1 VTHPGGR
8 HSGFEDAASYDGVSE
23 AFDRFSERFS
33 TPLARRL
40 LDAAQVGPKDRVLDV
55 GTGTGVVALLAAAR
69 IAPEAR
75 VVGIDIS
82 EEMLATARAKAAR
95 LPEADRIELR
105 RVDVQA
111 LDLPDASFDVVV
123 SLFAIQHLPDPA
135 TAFRQ
140 MHRVLRPGGR
150 LAVAM
155 GSGPPLLSA
164 AAVVRAAERVGETW
178 RRWRGI
184 ELTAPRFLDERVRRR
199 LPGTDTYHA
208 THHAGSVDLPGL
220 VRAAGFT
227 DVRTFWEGHA
237 TVLRSPDEFWDI
249 QRTYSTLVRERLA
262 HAPADEVRDLRDEV
276 LRAGRRVLSR
286 GGRLTYRHAALFVA
300 ARRASPSHG

>member
-1 VTHPGGR
+1 MSHTGTR
-8 HSGFEDAASYDGVSE
+8 HSGFQDAASYDGLSE
-23 AFDRFSERFS
+23 AFDRFSEKFS

-40 LDAAQVGPKDRVLDV
+40 LDAAQVGPADRVLDV

-69 IAPEAR
+69 VAPEAR

-95 LPEADRIELR
+95 LPQADRIELR
-105 RVDVQA
+105 RMDVQA
-111 LDLPDASFDVVV
+111 MDLPDASFDAVV
-123 SLFAIQHLPDPA
+123 SLFAIHHLPDPPVA
-135 TAFRQ
+135 LEQ

-164 AAVVRAAERVGETW
+164 AAVVRAAQRVGENW
-178 RRWRGI
+178 RRWRGR
-184 ELTAPRFLDERVRRR
+184 ELAAPAFLEDLARRR
-199 LPGTDTYHA
+199 LAGADEHHE
-208 THHAGSVDLPGL
+208 THHPRSVDLPGL

-237 TVLRSPDEFWDI
+237 TVLESPDEFWDI

-262 HAPADEVRDLRDEV
+262 RASADEVRDLRDQV
-276 LRAGRRVLSR
+276 LKAGRRVQAR
-286 GGRLTYRHAALFVA
+286 GGRLTYRHAALFVTA
-300 ARRASPSHG
+300 VRPLAVHD

>member
-1 VTHPGGR
+1 MTHPAAR

-40 LDAAQVGPKDRVLDV
+40 VDAAQVGPADRVLDV

-95 LPEADRIELR
+95 LPQADRIELR
-105 RVDVQA
+105 RVDVQT
-111 LDLPDASFDVVV
+111 LDVPDASFDVVL

-135 TAFRQ
+135 AAFAQ

-150 LAVAM
+150 LAVAL

-164 AAVVRAAERVGETW
+164 AALRRAVERTFEAW
-178 RRWRGI
+178 RRWRGR
-184 ELTAPRFLDERVRRR
+184 ELTAPGFLENLARRR
-199 LPGTDTYHA
+199 LTVADAHHA
-208 THHAGSVDLPGL
+208 THHPGSVDLAGL
-220 VRAAGFT
+220 VRNAGFT
-227 DVRTFWEGHA
+227 NIRTFWEGHA
-237 TVLRSPDEFWDI
+237 TVLDTPEEFWDI

-262 HAPADEVRDLRDEV
+262 RASADEVRELREEV
-276 LRAGRRVLSR
+276 LTSGRRILAR
-286 GGRLTYRHAALFVA
+286 GGRLRYRHAALFVT
-300 ARRASPSHG
+300 ARRPPPSHG

>member
-1 VTHPGGR
+1 VSHKGTR
-8 HSGFEDAASYDGVSE
+8 HSGFEDAASYDGVTE

-40 LDAAQVGPKDRVLDV
+40 LDAAQIGPDDRVLDV
-55 GTGTGVVALLAAAR
+55 GTGTGVVALLAAGR
-69 IAPEAR
+69 VAPDAR
-75 VVGIDIS
+75 VVGVDIS
-82 EEMLATARAKAAR
+82 EEMLATAREKAAR

-111 LDLPDASFDVVV
+111 LDLPDASFDAVV
-123 SLFAIQHLPDPA
+123 SLFAIAHLPDPA
-135 TAFRQ
+135 AAFAQ

-164 AAVVRAAERVGETW
+164 AAVGRAAQRIGETW
-178 RRWRGI
+178 RRLRGRELAAPAFLE
-184 ELTAPRFLDERVRRR
+184 ELTKRRV
-199 LPGTDTYHA
+199 PGRDQYHQK
-208 THHAGSVDLPGL
+208 HHAARVDLPGL

-227 DVRTFWEGHA
+227 DVRTFWEGR
-237 TVLRSPDEFWDI
+237 TYVLDDPEEFWDI

-262 HAPADEVRDLRDEV
+262 RASAGEVRDLRDEV
-276 LRAGRRVLSR
+276 LKSGRRVLAS
-286 GGRLTYRHAALFVA
+286 GGRMIYRHAALFVT
-300 ARRASPSHG
+300 ARRPPSHG

>member
-1 VTHPGGR
+1 VTQAGTR
-8 HSGFEDAASYDGVSE
+8 TSSFQDAASYDGVSE

-40 LDAAQVGPKDRVLDV
+40 LDAAQVGPSDRVLDV

-69 IAPEAR
+69 VAPEAR
-75 VVGIDIS
+75 VLGIDIS

-95 LPEADRIELR
+95 VPQADRVELR

-123 SLFAIQHLPDPA
+123 SLFAVQHLPDPA
-135 TAFRQ
+135 GALTQ

-155 GSGPPLLSA
+155 GSGPPLLST
-164 AAVVRAAERVGETW
+164 AAVVRAIQRVGEMW
-178 RRWRGI
+178 RLRRGRELSAPAFLERLARRRWP
-184 ELTAPRFLDERVRRR
+184 AS
-199 LPGTDTYHA
+199 DTYHA
-208 THHAGSVDLPGL
+208 THHPRAVDLPGL
-220 VRAAGFT
+220 VRAAGFM

-237 TVLRSPDEFWDI
+237 TVLDSPDEFWEL
-249 QRTYSTLVRERLA
+249 QRTYATLVRERLA
-262 HAPADEVRDLRDEV
+262 RASADEVQHLRDEV
-276 LRAGRRVLSR
+276 LKAARRVQSR
-286 GGRLTYRHAALFVA
+286 GGRLTYRHAALFVT
-300 ARRASPSHG
+300 ARRALPSHG

>member
-1 VTHPGGR
+1 MSHSGTR
-8 HSGFEDAASYDGVSE
+8 HSGFQDAASYDGVSE

-40 LDAAQVGPKDRVLDV
+40 LDAAQVGPADRVLDV

-69 IAPEAR
+69 VAPEAR

-82 EEMLATARAKAAR
+82 EEMLATAREKAAR
-95 LPEADRIELR
+95 LPQADRIELR
-105 RVDVQA
+105 RVDVQG
-111 LDLPDASFDVVV
+111 LDLADASFDAVV

-135 TAFRQ
+135 AAFTQ

-164 AAVVRAAERVGETW
+164 AAIGRAVERVPELW
-178 RRWRGI
+178 RRLRGR
-184 ELTAPRFLDERVRRR
+184 ELAAPAFLEDLARRS
-199 LPGTDTYHA
+199 LPAADTHHA
-208 THHAGSVDLPGL
+208 THHPRSVDLPGL
-220 VRAAGFT
+220 VRAAGFM

-237 TVLRSPDEFWDI
+237 TVLDSPDEFWDI

-262 HAPADEVRDLRDEV
+262 RASADEVRSLRDLV
-276 LRAGRRVLSR
+276 LKAGRRVQSR
-286 GGRLTYRHAALFVA
+286 GGRLIYRHAALFVT
-300 ARRASPSHG
+300 ARRPPPSHG